1 MLEIMWISNIWN
13 INVEVIHF
21 TLIMLPSLYNYPQRK
36 EPLQSDFCFRYTT
49 SDTET
54 YSTCPKALH

>member
-1 MLEIMWISNIWN
+1 MWISNIWN

-21 TLIMLPSLYNYPQRK
+21 TLSCLVFIITLRGKNHFNLTFVLDN
-36 EPLQSDFCFRYTT
+36 TT